1 MEVHFFVTGVE
12 LLVEKRF
19 ESFAITGVELLVEKG
34 FESFAKTGV
43 ELLVEMMQ
51 VEKFHWYK

>member
-1 MEVHFFVTGVE
+1 MKVRFFVTGVKF
-12 LLVEKRF
+12 LVEKRF
-19 ESFAITGVELLVEKG
+19 ESFAVTGVELLIEKG

-43 ELLVEMMQ
+43 VLLVKMMQ

>member
-12 LLVEKRF
+12 LLVEKGF
-19 ESFAITGVELLVEKG
+19 ESFAVTGIVLLVEKG

-43 ELLVEMMQ
+43 VLLVEMMQ
-51 VEKFHWYK
+51 VGKFH